1 LKHEITILPNKMEYW
16 MKLAR
21 IFLIGLLFV
30 SAAVSADYSRDQAMT
45 VAQLNGI
52 DIAYTS
58 VGDINAP
65 SVLMIMGLT
74 GSHRVWREDFING
87 LAAAGYRVILFDNRD
102 TGESARLDALGEP
115 AVWWQWLKNTAGF
128 KVDGPYSLNDMAADS
143 IAVLD
148 ALDIEKAHIVGA
160 SMGGMIAQ
168 IIAAEYPQRA
178 ASLVSIMSST
188 GARHLPKSE
197 RRGENGRE
205 GMTEAELHDLGFHL
219 EAVPRQLTAIYA
231 SGDRSEQVRTIAVPT
246 LVLHG
251 EDDTVLPVAHGL
263 HTHELIPGSTYI
275 SYPGMG
281 HSLPTELVSTF
292 VSEMTN
298 HFTAAAESGVKTNP
312 QDLLTGMQLP

>member
-1 LKHEITILPNKMEYW
+1 
-16 MKLAR
+16 MKLIR
-21 IFLIGLLFV
+21 IVLVVLLFV
-30 SAAVSADYSRDQAMT
+30 SAAVSADYSRDQAMN
-45 VAQLNGI
+45 VAHLNGI
-52 DIAYTS
+52 DVAYTS

-87 LAAAGYRVILFDNRD
+87 LAAAGYHIILFDNRD

-168 IIAAEYPQRA
+168 IIAAEYPQRT

-188 GARHLPKSE
+188 GARHLPRSE

-263 HTHELIPGSTYI
+263 HTHELILGSTYI

-281 HSLPTELVSTF
+281 HSLPAELVSTF
-292 VSEMTN
+292 VSQMTD
-298 HFTAAAESGVKTNP
+298 HFTAAAESGVTTNP